1 MSKTSNK
8 PTEEQAQEFDQYV
21 EYWQGVLSLQHW
33 RIERGRKPA
42 KDAMASV
49 EFDTNAKLATYRL
62 GDFGGTEITSESLS
76 KTALHEIL
84 HVLLQDFMVA
94 AKDPRTSD
102 DQIEAL
108 EHGVINILEKVLYDA
123 SKIE

>member
-1 MSKTSNK
+1 MKNVPDSD
-8 PTEEQAQEFDQYV
+8 QAREFDQYV
-21 EYWQGVLSLQHW
+21 EHWQTVLSLHNW

-42 KDAMASV
+42 KNAMASV
-49 EFDTNAKLATYRL
+49 EFDIGAKLATYRL

-94 AKDPRTSD
+94 AKDPRTTD
-102 DQIEAL
+102 DQLEAL
-108 EHGVINILEKVLYDA
+108 EHGVINILEKVLYA
-123 SKIE
+123 QAKN

>member
-1 MSKTSNK
+1 MKNVPDSD
-8 PTEEQAQEFDQYV
+8 QAREFDQYV
-21 EYWQGVLSLQHW
+21 EHWQTVLSLHNW

-42 KDAMASV
+42 KNAMASI
-49 EFDTNAKLATYRL
+49 EFDIGAKLATYRL

-94 AKDPRTSD
+94 AKDPRTTD
-102 DQIEAL
+102 DQLEAL
-108 EHGVINILEKVLYDA
+108 EHGVINILEKVLYA
-123 SKIE
+123 QAKN